1 MKRLF
6 RFPISS
12 DYLEKNP
19 GCKLARLQDTS
30 SAAEGLREGMTTRG
44 RIGGWRESG
53 VEWEYIFSLSVFAR
67 RELERPHTHTTSP
80 GSTAKFKARITRI
93 SEIFYR
99 TRPKDAA
106 VVETVIY
113 TYVYVHR
120 DEITES
126 EGLKS

>member
-1 MKRLF
+1 MLGGVKAESSGNIY
-6 RFPISS
+6 FPYQFLHGESS
-12 DYLEKNP
+12 N
-19 GCKLARLQDTS
+19 ARTH
-30 SAAEGLREGMTTRG
+30 THTHT
-44 RIGGWRESG
+44 
-53 VEWEYIFSLSVFAR
+53 
-67 RELERPHTHTTSP
+67 HTHTTSP

-106 VVETVIY
+106 IVETVIH

-126 EGLKS
+126 ERLKS